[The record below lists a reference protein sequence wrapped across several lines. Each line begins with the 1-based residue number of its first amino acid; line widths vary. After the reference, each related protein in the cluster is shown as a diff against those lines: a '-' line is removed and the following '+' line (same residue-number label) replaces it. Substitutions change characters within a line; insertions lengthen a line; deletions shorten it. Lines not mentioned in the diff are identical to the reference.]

1 MTPLRVPTKHASNY
15 ALNAMAELNQQLR
28 IAAGGGNLDRVK
40 LLVAQG
46 ADPAYRYVDGD
57 NAIMCASRLNRLPV
71 VRYLLT
77 LPGNHP
83 ANVSDYGYTALIFAV
98 IHGHYEMTDLL
109 LKDGRC
115 DPTIVDNGGDT
126 AIKYAVRDN
135 HVRIV
140 ELLLSDMR
148 VVKALRKEDGVPP
161 AIIKRAIARNAWKR
175 RKAIVCARVLYWESL
190 GYK

>member
-1 MTPLRVPTKHASNY
+1 MAV
-15 ALNAMAELNQQLR
+15 LNRQF
-28 IAAGGGNLDRVK
+28 ISAAYDGDLDRVK

-46 ADPAYRYVDGD
+46 ADPAYRNEYGW
-57 NAIMCASRLNRLPV
+57 NAIMEANICNHLPV
-71 VRYLLT
+71 VEYLLT

-83 ANVSDYGYTALIFAV
+83 ANVSNDSWTALICAAYRDN
-98 IHGHYEMTDLL
+98 YEMTDLL
-109 LKDGRC
+109 LKDERC
-115 DPTIVDNGGDT
+115 DPTIVNNDGYT
-126 AIKYAVRDN
+126 AIKWAVEEN

-161 AIIKRAIARNAWKR
+161 AVIKRAIARNAWER